1 MLDEQQKKFVMVF
14 LETSAPESSAVAA
27 GYPRKDARIIALDL
41 LANEE
46 IQSYMKER
54 ESAYKM
60 VDKAQKMTKE
70 RLLRSMYYQYG
81 KANTLNRTKE
91 ATEILEKIAKWN
103 GIEPDN
109 MKVDRPI
116 INLNNLDPEKI

>member
-1 MLDEQQKKFVMVF
+1 MVF
-14 LETSAPESSAVAA
+14 LETSAPESSAIAA

-46 IQSYMKER
+46 VQSYMKAR
-54 ESAYKM
+54 ESAYEM

-116 INLNNLDPEKI
+116 INLNNLDPDKI